1 MEATENSNIHSRKS
15 VPRRHL
21 SLLGTCSRYFFSC
34 KKRCETIFL
43 ESTKQCQ
50 SDRRRGP
57 ALHCLASRG
66 HNRTRIFAT
75 RQVAEANNVTL
86 NFANESSSVSSS
98 MINYHTL
105 NWSCVRIDRRIYQLS
120 IEQQR
125 CVYKDTNWVQFNAEM
140 NSEANKSKTLNL
152 EKGTR
157 AR

>member
-1 MEATENSNIHSRKS
+1 M
-15 VPRRHL
+15 
-21 SLLGTCSRYFFSC
+21 
-34 KKRCETIFL
+34 
-43 ESTKQCQ
+43 
-50 SDRRRGP
+50 
-57 ALHCLASRG
+57 
-66 HNRTRIFAT
+66 
-75 RQVAEANNVTL
+75 AEANNVTL